1 MRSALRIGRLGG
13 IPIGIHPL
21 WLVIV
26 ALITFALGSDYFP
39 SEAPGLSEA
48 GAYLLG
54 LASALALFAGILLH
68 ELGHALVARRHGLE
82 IEEIDLWL
90 LGGVAR
96 MTGEPRAPE
105 DELRFAAA
113 GPAVTCAVVAVF
125 GALRLLAGGV
135 LPDAARAFVDYQIYV
150 NAAILA
156 FNLLPAFPLDGG
168 RIARSLLW
176 RRWGDRERATA
187 AAARGGR
194 TFGIGLVVIGLVSFA
209 AGSVGGLWLAL
220 IGGFLVVAAGA
231 EAQRAEI
238 ERELGGQTAASIMSA
253 PAVALRADLT
263 LDEAVVVG
271 FSHHLFSSFPVV
283 AADGRALG
291 ILAIDD
297 VRRVPAAERSRRLVG
312 SVATLDR
319 SLLVSPDTPV
329 AHLLTRSSFLRTGR
343 AVVVD
348 ADDRPLGIVSI
359 TDIQRRLR
367 ADALLPDKTA
377 RRAA

>member
-1 MRSALRIGRLGG
+1 M
-13 IPIGIHPL
+13 HPL
-21 WLVIV
+21 RLVIV

-54 LASALALFAGILLH
+54 LASALALLAGILLH

-125 GALRLLAGGV
+125 GARCACWPAASSRTRRARSSTTRSTSTRRSWNSQL
-135 LPDAARAFVDYQIYV
+135 AAR
-150 NAAILA
+150 
-156 FNLLPAFPLDGG
+156 LPAG
-168 RIARSLLW
+168 RRADRRLAALAALGRSRAGHRRGRARRPDVRHRPRGHW
-176 RRWGDRERATA
+176 
-187 AAARGGR
+187 AR
-194 TFGIGLVVIGLVSFA
+194 LVRG
-209 AGSVGGLWLAL
+209 GSVGGLWLAL

-238 ERELGGQTAASIMSA
+238 ERELGGQTAASIISA
-253 PAVALRADLT
+253 PAVALCARPDARR
-263 LDEAVVVG
+263 G
-271 FSHHLFSSFPVV
+271 
-283 AADGRALG
+283 GRGRLLPPPLQLVFG
-291 ILAIDD
+291 CCSRRTRTRHILAIDD

-319 SLLVSPDTPV
+319 SLLVPPDTPV
-329 AHLLTRSSFLRTGR
+329 AQLLTRSSFLRTGR

>member
-1 MRSALRIGRLGG
+1 MRSTVRIGRLGG

-26 ALITFALGSDYFP
+26 ALITFALGNDYFP
-39 SEAPGLSEA
+39 SQAPGLSEA
-48 GAYLLG
+48 AAYLLG
-54 LASALALFAGILLH
+54 LASALTLFAGILLH
-68 ELGHALVARRHGLE
+68 ELGHALVGRRRGLE

-96 MTGEPRAPE
+96 MTGEPRAPQ
-105 DELRFAAA
+105 DEFRFAAA
-113 GPAVTCAVVAVF
+113 GPAVTCAVLAVF
-125 GALRLLAGGV
+125 GALRLLAGGI
-135 LPDAARAFVDYQIYV
+135 LPAAARAFVDYQVYV

-187 AAARGGR
+187 VAARGGR
-194 TFGIGLVVIGLVSFA
+194 AFGLGLVVLGLVSFA
-209 AGSVGGLWLAL
+209 AGSVGGVWLAL
-220 IGGFLVVAAGA
+220 IGGFLIVAAGA

-238 ERELGGQTAASIMSA
+238 EREFEGQTAASIMTA
-253 PAVALRADLT
+253 PAVTLRADLT
-263 LDEAVVVG
+263 LEEAVVAG

-291 ILAIDD
+291 ILSIDD
-297 VRRVPAAERSRRLVG
+297 VRRVPAAERSRQLVAN
-312 SVATLDR
+312 VAILDR
-319 SLLVSPDTPV
+319 SLLTAPDTPV
-329 AHLLTRSSFLRTGR
+329 AQLLTRPSFLHTGR

-348 ADDRPLGIVSI
+348 AGDRPLGIVSI

-367 ADALLPDKTA
+367 ADTLLPDRTT
-377 RRAA
+377 RRVA